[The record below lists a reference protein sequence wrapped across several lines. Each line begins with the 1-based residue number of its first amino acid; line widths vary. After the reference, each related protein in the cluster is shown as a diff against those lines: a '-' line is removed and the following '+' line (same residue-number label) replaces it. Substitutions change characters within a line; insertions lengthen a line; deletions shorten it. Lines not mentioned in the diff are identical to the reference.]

1 MLYKTFGNFFAALV
15 FIFAA
20 LAIHQS
26 AAAYG
31 AFAGG
36 TNSLNAYGLVVNTT
50 ISQVRANEE
59 AIRRCQANGG
69 DNSCRINGLN
79 RTPVTNQCVAAY
91 RNIHFDVI
99 ADLAPTRHEAE
110 AKVANFC
117 DLPSQPCFG
126 APLDLR
132 SVAVCDSTCDV
143 TLNQFI
149 VDNPFDNAGCRR
161 ARNHTECAMVASI
174 TPYYD
179 EEADNCT
186 PVPAGVSLTPEF
198 TIVVDGDAITT
209 SEANPLSVAFADVS
223 AIQITVAT
231 TVDGFTY
238 TKTGNS
244 SEELDVGMDDG
255 VVGFNTTVS
264 AGDYQIFV
272 AAQNDI
278 VAATIS
284 LYLTISPPVD
294 DSPPND
300 DDDSD
305 ISLTLSPPNDGD
317 DSDNSSPV
325 VTVTPP
331 TVTVTV
337 TANECDG
344 IVFVAADGGGCE
356 LNSVFCPAPNIV
368 EGPLCVAN
376 TEQMNVVTITATVT
390 VTVMV
395 AVLSEG
401 ENVINYA
408 GELVTVTTQAGTT
421 DAFGVLESGVHLQ
434 VAADV
439 ITPINTNVG
448 GGGGGSSGGSAAGI
462 IGGVV
467 VVGLALWY
475 FASDSDDLTWTPSYA
490 FRNNNGNISYSVG
503 SRWTATT
510 ADNWNLYWQTRQ
522 NGDKFVYGSGFG
534 YNGEI
539 LSAAMN
545 SESESDK
552 TDLDLNL
559 SANKTVGLWNFGGGY
574 RFDMELSD
582 DATETQNRLN
592 AQVRYT
598 LDKWILS
605 ANANTDGK
613 KGAARINYSYRF

>member
-1 MLYKTFGNFFAALV
+1 MLYKTFGNFFAALA

-31 AFAGG
+31 AFASYLTSG
-36 TNSLNAYGLVVNTT
+36 YGFVVNNTV
-50 ISQVRANEE
+50 SQFAADEE
-59 AIRRCQANGG
+59 ARDLCENSGG
-69 DNSCRINGLN
+69 VLASLRFCRGSNSGIQNI
-79 RTPVTNQCVAAY
+79 TNKCVAIY
-91 RNIHFDVI
+91 QHNN
-99 ADLAPTRHEAE
+99 P
-110 AKVANFC
+110 
-117 DLPSQPCFG
+117 PQGGFG
-126 APLDLR
+126 AWEGNTREAAAAGLASWCNAASDPCVGEPIDL
-132 SVAVCDSTCDV
+132 STVAVCDHTCQPGESPNDAD
-143 TLNQFI
+143 T
-149 VDNPFDNAGCRR
+149 AGCH
-161 ARNHTECAMVASI
+161 AT
-174 TPYYD
+174 TP
-179 EEADNCT
+179 ADCDLNGGIEFDDDSQTFGCVCNEGYMGDGETCT
-186 PVPAGVSLTPEF
+186 PVDDSDISVTPEF
-198 TIVVDGDAITT
+198 TIGVGGETDLTT
-209 SEANPLSVAFADVS
+209 SADARHEVAFADVS

-238 TKTGNS
+238 RKNGESS
-244 SEELDVGMDDG
+244 SELTVGLTDG

-272 AAQNDI
+272 AAAQNNT

-284 LYLTISPPVD
+284 LYLTVAEEIIVNPNPP
-294 DSPPND
+294 PTTTNP
-300 DDDSD
+300 
-305 ISLTLSPPNDGD
+305 
-317 DSDNSSPV
+317 
-325 VTVTPP
+325 PP

-337 TANECDG
+337 TTSRCDG
-344 IVFVAADGGGCE
+344 IVFVDDGNDGCE

-368 EGPLCVAN
+368 EGPLCVAD

-475 FASDSDDLTWTPSYA
+475 FSSGGDDLSWTPSYA
-490 FRNNNGNISYSVG
+490 FQNNNGNISYSVG
-503 SRWTATT
+503 SRWTAT
-510 ADNWNLYWQTRQ
+510 ANDWDLYWQNPAKRRQ
-522 NGDKFVYGSGFG
+522 
-534 YNGEI
+534 I
-539 LSAAMN
+539 R
-545 SESESDK
+545 
-552 TDLDLNL
+552 
-559 SANKTVGLWNFGGGY
+559 LWFW
-574 RFDMELSD
+574 
-582 DATETQNRLN
+582 N
-592 AQVRYT
+592 A
-598 LDKWILS
+598 L
-605 ANANTDGK
+605 
-613 KGAARINYSYRF
+613 